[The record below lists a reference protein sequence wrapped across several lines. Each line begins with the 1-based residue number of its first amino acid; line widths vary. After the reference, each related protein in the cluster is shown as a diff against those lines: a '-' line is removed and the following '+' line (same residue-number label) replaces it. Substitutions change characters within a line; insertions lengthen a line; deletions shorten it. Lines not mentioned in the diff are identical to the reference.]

1 MQTSEAPVDYLV
13 SEADRVISESL
24 DALELKISLYPNSDC
39 NQIFMNFI
47 PTVRV
52 TIPEI
57 REIFKGST
65 TRLATSC
72 RVARVRSLTAG
83 DPMPP

>member
-24 DALELKISLYPNSDC
+24 DALELKIAMFPNSDC

-52 TIPEI
+52 TIQEI
-57 REIFKGST
+57 RETFKGALDAAVEHARASR
-65 TRLATSC
+65 RLMRGRPGA
-72 RVARVRSLTAG
+72 
-83 DPMPP
+83 

>member
-1 MQTSEAPVDYLV
+1 MQASEAPVDYLV

-24 DALELKISLYPNSDC
+24 DALELKISMYPNSDC

-57 REIFKGST
+57 RETFKGT
-65 TRLATSC
+65 PTSC
-72 RVARVRSLTAG
+72 LGAALDLS
-83 DPMPP
+83 